1 MSNKNRVDLPP
12 LFILEMVDH
21 GYAIARELSTYGIRI
36 VGFLPQ
42 VKCLES
48 RSHIP
53 YKTYRIPEL
62 DEDLLQL
69 LVHAQKEFGD
79 VKPVLFLT
87 GENYFPC
94 IYKHFETLQS
104 LFAFEMP
111 SYPTLKQMLEKD
123 LFNLFAR
130 EHKVKIP
137 VSIEVMK
144 GHTLSL
150 NMFDGLQFPLV
161 IKPKHRDKEWKRK
174 YKTQKAVLVSSP
186 ENALTTCA
194 EIFNTA
200 ERLVMQEWVPGPD
213 ANIHFCLTY
222 RTEKGDFLASACGIK
237 YHQYPALFGNTS
249 AALPIENAFVIE
261 ETHRILTEANII
273 GFCSV
278 EFKKHAL
285 TGEFYVIEPTVGRM
299 NRQELFSMPGKEN
312 VVLKAYCHLA
322 GIAELPQKKI
332 RENYIYVEENM
343 DVKSCLDYHHYKT
356 MDWKKYFKI
365 LRTRKITPMYM
376 SFKDPML
383 SLLVLGA
390 SLKHVAYYLF
400 HGHTKYFSQEG
411 AIDELIKEN
420 QTIYASG
427 QKTE

>member
-1 MSNKNRVDLPP
+1 MSHKNRTDIPP
-12 LFILEMVDH
+12 VFILEMVDH
-21 GYAIARELSTYGIRI
+21 GYAIARELSVYGIRI

-48 RSHIP
+48 HSHIP
-53 YKTYRIPEL
+53 YKTYRIPEN
-62 DEDLLQL
+62 DEDLLKL
-69 LVHAQKEFGD
+69 LVDAKKKFGA

-87 GENYFPC
+87 GENYFPF
-94 IYKHFETLQS
+94 IYKYLEQLQS
-104 LFAFEMP
+104 IFAFEMP
-111 SYPTLKQMLEKD
+111 SYPRLKQMLEKD

-144 GHTLSL
+144 GRDLSL
-150 NMFDGLQFPLV
+150 EMFDGLQFPLV

-186 ENALTTCA
+186 EEALSTCQA
-194 EIFNTA
+194 IFSTA

-222 RTEKGDFLASACGIK
+222 ITTNGIFLASACGIK

-249 AALPIENAFVIE
+249 AAIPIHNPYVVE
-261 ETHRILTEANII
+261 ETHRILKEANII

-278 EFKKHAL
+278 EFKKHAI

-322 GIAELPQKKI
+322 GIPELPQKRI

-356 MDWKKYFKI
+356 MNWKKYFKI
-365 LRTRKITPMYM
+365 LRSRKIIPMYM
-376 SFKDPML
+376 SFKDPVL

-390 SLKHVAYYLF
+390 SIKHVVYYIF
-400 HGHTKYFSQEG
+400 NGQTKYFSQEG

-420 QTIYASG
+420 QKNYS
-427 QKTE
+427 